1 MRGFWKAG
9 GVLSGALAA
18 VVAWGTAASALADA
32 GTTVTVMG
40 YGEPWED
47 CVQTVTLIA
56 DRVEG
61 RGRVYAFATT
71 KCESRHDFLV
81 PTVALAGDQGKHGLE
96 GKMKSCAW
104 ASYCQTDYVYL
115 DEIAGV
121 EYRAAN
127 SGYVGT
133 DPFNW
138 PLSAVPHARLMG
150 IPQGSER
157 HSTSGNESGSGR
169 VRWADYNGDGRADYL
184 SVNSNGSVNVRLN
197 TDGHGGWQDLG
208 QVRGPDSAVS
218 ADSSRARFADFN
230 GDGRADYLHIDQD
243 GGVTAELNNS
253 DGPGGWQK
261 LGRVLAPATSPD
273 WFTTNPALV
282 RFADLDGDGRTD
294 YNVLHPD
301 NGSFHTSINQGGG
314 VSGLGWNP
322 GQVGLMPGVGPGPAS
337 GVRLADMDGDR
348 RFDYNIPG
356 HTFHAG
362 SGGVLTTYI
371 NSWDFTNWA
380 ILPQTMLTR
389 YTDAGTVALADI
401 TGDGRADYLGTNP
414 DGSVHAYRNEGGVP
428 SDPYDPSSPVTPG
441 TWTDMGNIIS
451 GN

>member
-1 MRGFWKAG
+1 M
-9 GVLSGALAA
+9 
-18 VVAWGTAASALADA
+18 
-32 GTTVTVMG
+32 
-40 YGEPWED
+40 
-47 CVQTVTLIA
+47 
-56 DRVEG
+56 
-61 RGRVYAFATT
+61 YAFATT

-104 ASYCQTDYVYL
+104 ASYCQTDTVYL

-127 SGYVGT
+127 SGYVGS

-157 HSTSGNESGSGR
+157 HTTAGNESGSGR
-169 VRWADYNGDGRADYL
+169 VRWADYN
-184 SVNSNGSVNVRLN
+184 S
-197 TDGHGGWQDLG
+197 
-208 QVRGPDSAVS
+208 
-218 ADSSRARFADFN
+218 
-230 GDGRADYLHIDQD
+230 DGRADYLHIDQD

-301 NGSFHTSINQGGG
+301 NGSFHTSINEGGD
-314 VSGLGWNP
+314 VSGLGWIP
-322 GQVGLMPGVGPGPAS
+322 GPMGLMPGVGPGPAS
-337 GVRLADMDGDR
+337 GVRLADMNGDR

-356 HTFHAG
+356 HTGHAG
-362 SGGVLTTYI
+362 IGGVLTTYI
-371 NSWDFTNWA
+371 NNWGFTNWD
-380 ILPQTMLTR
+380 ILPQTMLTP
-389 YTDAGTVALADI
+389 YTDPASVALADV
-401 TGDGRADYLGTNP
+401 TGDGRAEYLATNP
-414 DGSVHAYRNEGGVP
+414 DGSVHAYKNEGGVP
-428 SDPYDPSSPVTPG
+428 SDPDDPSTPGTPG

-451 GN
+451 GD